1 MPERGARVTAE
12 AQLNRLAR
20 GSALNI
26 VGSVVQQASMF
37 FTTALIARALG
48 SSDLGAYALVYAL
61 LSVLGLVA
69 MCGFRASLTRFVA
82 IQLADDDD
90 ARVRGTIRLCVGV
103 SVVLSVLMAA
113 VMLVFAPALG
123 HVFHGHD
130 MALGVACV
138 AIALPGATIRDT
150 ALAATQGWRT
160 QRAFT
165 MIGWIYE
172 PVVRLVLTAVL
183 IALGFGLVGTW
194 AALLFGTWTA
204 AGTAWLALRRRT
216 ARLER
221 GQVVTDTRGIFSFSL
236 VSWGTTLASS
246 GLIWA
251 DTLLLGH
258 FRSAADVGLYTVA
271 TRLVTLAVFVM
282 APINAA
288 FAPQFAHHFHLGER
302 SAMAQTYTAATGWIL
317 RLSLPAFAVLVIFPR
332 GLLGLFGDDYRTGA
346 AVTVALAI
354 GQLINALTGPC
365 GTALNMA
372 GRVHLNMVN
381 NIVALGLNIG
391 LNLWLIPAHGAYGAA
406 IAWMVSLSVVNVAR
420 LLETYFVVRT
430 WPFDLGTVKALA
442 AGMIASLAGLA
453 LRGLLGQGTAAL
465 VVSLAGLVVVYVAV
479 TVVLG
484 FQPRETEVI
493 NALRRRDLR
502 RV

>member
-1 MPERGARVTAE
+1 
-12 AQLNRLAR
+12 
-20 GSALNI
+20 
-26 VGSVVQQASMF
+26 
-37 FTTALIARALG
+37 
-48 SSDLGAYALVYAL
+48 
-61 LSVLGLVA
+61 
-69 MCGFRASLTRFVA
+69 
-82 IQLADDDD
+82 
-90 ARVRGTIRLCVGV
+90 
-103 SVVLSVLMAA
+103 
-113 VMLVFAPALG
+113 
-123 HVFHGHD
+123 
-130 MALGVACV
+130 
-138 AIALPGATIRDT
+138 
-150 ALAATQGWRT
+150 
-160 QRAFT
+160 
-165 MIGWIYE
+165 
-172 PVVRLVLTAVL
+172 
-183 IALGFGLVGTW
+183 
-194 AALLFGTWTA
+194 
-204 AGTAWLALRRRT
+204 
-216 ARLER
+216 
-221 GQVVTDTRGIFSFSL
+221 
-236 VSWGTTLASS
+236 
-246 GLIWA
+246 
-251 DTLLLGH
+251 
-258 FRSAADVGLYTVA
+258 VA

-406 IAWMVSLSVVNVAR
+406 IAWMVSLGVVNVAR
-420 LLETYFVVRT
+420 LIETYLVVRT
-430 WPFDLGTVKALA
+430 WPFDVGTLKALA
-442 AGMIASLAGLA
+442 AGMFASLAGLA

-465 VVSLAGLVVVYVAV
+465 VVSVAGLVVVYVAV